1 MRLVSIII
9 PYYKKKNYIEQT
21 LKSILIQKYKN
32 FEILIVYDDTNHE
45 DLYFLKTLKKRMI
58 ELD

>member
-21 LKSILIQKYKN
+21 IKSILNQKYKK
-32 FEILIVYDDTNHE
+32 FEILIVYDDTDKT
-45 DLYFLKTLKKRMI
+45 DLHFLKILKKRII
-58 ELD
+58 E